1 MMIIA
6 DPWAQTGTGQAPGYI
21 RGLPRIFP
29 FRAST
34 PMLTPGSR
42 ARITLVNLAECYRLA
57 VTESPD
63 PERIWVWAR
72 TEAAAAGAAAVMA
85 DRYAIKL
92 EFTASQ

>member
-21 RGLPRIFP
+21 QRLPRIFP

-34 PMLTPGSR
+34 PMLNPGSR
-42 ARITLVNLAECYRLA
+42 ARITLVNLTDCYQLA

-72 TEAAAAGAAAVMA
+72 TTADAAGAAKVMA
-85 DRYAIKL
+85 DRCDIKL